1 MRKVLKNLTIVL
13 AAVFLFMLLPWSS
26 LNVNAANSS
35 EIFQV
40 NGYNDRD
47 IIYDSQGNVI
57 EGYAYCLN
65 RSRHASYFS
74 CDFLRFRL
82 SDTTYGT
89 IFNTTGDPGT
99 PEDEYEAKRLLLNTL
114 LKRDSLIAAGYT
126 IQQTCWDI
134 TNGLLTESSY
144 PSGMTDQYRAL
155 KDAITAEPYYDF
167 DQYDAYYYQTQD
179 TAYQNMLGAIFI
191 PVNTSF
197 TIEKTVVDGL
207 DAVESY
213 NGVDGVSGFEVNIN
227 VYDTLGQRPVTNETF
242 VFTGT
247 DADGNVT
254 SQSITTDTA
263 GNLTLNILSGQSIT
277 ISGFDSVNY
286 RFTLSEATTNTDST
300 CSLDSISSSNGNLV
314 DNNDGSYSFDFSQS
328 YVVDI
333 DITNR
338 HISAD
343 PTPVPT
349 TTTTTETTEA
359 TTEATTTATTTT
371 TTTSATADAVAATTT
386 TSEETTATIEST
398 TTTSAEVL
406 GAVRA
411 SESSEETTTTA
422 APTATP
428 TPASSVNGVANT
440 GEDSHAPRII
450 AGIILVAGAAVVMAV
465 RLTRKS
471 PAKK

>member
-1 MRKVLKNLTIVL
+1 MRKVLRNLTIVL
-13 AAVFLFMLLPWSS
+13 AAIFLFMLLPWGS

-40 NGYNDRD
+40 NGYDDRD
-47 IIYDSQGNVI
+47 IIYDSQGNTI
-57 EGYAYCLN
+57 AGYAYCLN
-65 RSRHASYFS
+65 RSRAASHYS
-74 CDFLRFRL
+74 CDFIRFKL

-99 PEDEYEAKRLLLNTL
+99 TPEEEYEAKRLLLNTL
-114 LKRDSLIAAGYT
+114 IKRDSLIAAGYR
-126 IQQTCWDI
+126 IQQICWDI
-134 TNGLLTESSY
+134 TNGMLTESSY
-144 PSGMTDQYRAL
+144 PNGMTDQYRTM

-179 TAYQNMLGAIFI
+179 VTYQNMLGALFI
-191 PVNTSF
+191 PVDTSF

-207 DAVESY
+207 DAIENY

-227 VYDTLGQRPVTNETF
+227 VYDTLGQRPVINETF

-359 TTEATTTATTTT
+359 TTEATTSATTTA
-371 TTTSATADAVAATTT
+371 TSATADAVVATTT
-386 TSEETTATIEST
+386 TSEETTATAEAT
-398 TTTSAEVL
+398 TMTSAEVL

-428 TPASSVNGVANT
+428 TPVPTGVNGVANT

-450 AGIILVAGAAVVMAV
+450 AGILLVAGAAVVMAV

>member
-1 MRKVLKNLTIVL
+1 MRKVLRNLTIALV
-13 AAVFLFMLLPWSS
+13 AVFVFMVMPWSS

-40 NGYNDRD
+40 NGYNARD
-47 IIYDSQGNVI
+47 IIYDSEGNVI
-57 EGYAYCLN
+57 QGYAYCLN

-74 CDFLRFRL
+74 CDFIRFKL
-82 SDTTYGT
+82 SDTNYGT
-89 IFNTTGDPGT
+89 IFNTTEGMGSAA
-99 PEDEYEAKRLLLNTL
+99 DEYEAKRLLLNTL

-126 IQQTCWDI
+126 MQQTCWDI

-144 PSGMTDQYRAL
+144 PNGMTEEYSTLKAL
-155 KDAITAEPYYDF
+155 ITAEPYYDF
-167 DQYDAYYYQTQD
+167 DQYDAYYYQTQNIE
-179 TAYQNMLGAIFI
+179 YQNMLGAIFI
-191 PVNTSF
+191 PVDTSF
-197 TIEKTVVDGL
+197 TIEKTVIDGS

-242 VFTGT
+242 VFTST
-247 DADGNVT
+247 DAEGNT
-254 SQSITTDTA
+254 SSQSIVTDGS

-286 RFTLSEATTNTDST
+286 RFTLSEASTNTDST

-314 DNNDGSYSFDFSQS
+314 DNNDGSYSFDFSAS

-338 HISAD
+338 HISTD
-343 PTPVPT
+343 PTPAPT
-349 TTTTTETTEA
+349 TTTTEA
-359 TTEATTTATTTT
+359 TTEATTTTTETTEAATTTT
-371 TTTSATADAVAATTT
+371 TAEVDAAAATTT
-386 TSEETTATIEST
+386 TSEETTSSEETTAT
-398 TTTSAEVL
+398 AEVL
-406 GAVRA
+406 GAARDT
-411 SESSEETTTTA
+411 EETTTTA

-428 TPASSVNGVANT
+428 TPATSVNGVANT
-440 GEDSHAPRII
+440 GEESHAPRII

-465 RLTRKS
+465 RLSRKS